1 MQDFNVNAA
10 SEKQHEIFDRV
21 CKVLKNREYFTIH
34 EDKEISMDSKL
45 YEDLNLDSLDIVEL
59 EMACESEFDIWIPG
73 EKGLD
78 QAITVND
85 VVNTINSLIP

>member
-1 MQDFNVNAA
+1 
-10 SEKQHEIFDRV
+10 
-21 CKVLKNREYFTIH
+21 
-34 EDKEISMDSKL
+34 MDSKL